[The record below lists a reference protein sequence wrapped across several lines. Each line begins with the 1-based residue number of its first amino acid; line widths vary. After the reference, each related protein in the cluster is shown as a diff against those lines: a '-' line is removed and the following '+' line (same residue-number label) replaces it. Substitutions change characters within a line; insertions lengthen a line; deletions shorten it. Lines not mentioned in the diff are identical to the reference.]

1 MKAIDLLKYLDKAD
15 PAYIEEASDYNLLL
29 YRKRRKRTRT
39 ALAATF
45 LLVALAGVF
54 LTKPA
59 LYAWETRNTVAS
71 WRYNGGFVN
80 LEFDKPSVPIF
91 VSAEMPD
98 QKKFAADAPFTLS
111 VGMGQVSD
119 YAYATLSVKAH
130 GFEITDQD
138 GNTVTDRYV
147 RTLSDFNSGD
157 YGMVYRNGKRTGSI
171 AGCSYLEDFTFRFT
185 GSENTTG
192 WGVIELSL
200 QSRHENSSMGDHV
213 TVYYTI
219 QNGVLKLTD
228 KNPVR
233 DGSQNGSLGAMLEE
247 TETAPGQAKTVELSH
262 EGYHITVSVTDPFL
276 VRGETWQDKID
287 IHVTLQGK
295 PCVLSNFMITLS
307 PKDTAEGTV
316 KGRVIRLALPSTFSS
331 MHDLVIPADA
341 PLGSY
346 DLVVT
351 WYGDYAGSEG
361 DRPKWVFE
369 DFVTVTES
377 GTVTLSKEDFSIR
390 VEMPTGALTPGQYL
404 GDKCHITA
412 FYVPTRKDYPTGG
425 FTAELI
431 YAESLREKD
440 FSFVIK
446 KPIELDPN
454 DGFVLALAPRVPMD
468 APIGAYD
475 LRVTDPATGYVWVF
489 ENAALILPADI
500 LAYEDFVF
508 EPDHAPEPLIRGAD
522 LPGGWDPF
530 FLTLDGE
537 DVTYQCRATL
547 EYRTE
552 QGGES
557 YSITL
562 MESMF
567 SSYLPPDFVSVDA
580 PAGMYDLVV
589 THTLYGYTWRVESF
603 IEILENPEAERFG
616 FYHDMGKKLT
626 VSRSSG
632 KSYTFTA
639 TLENRG
645 EPITVTVD
653 ASAPIPQAVL
663 TEWHVSGGVPDI
675 ISLRAVTGPSAEP
688 YEWRLQTGGTVSMIY
703 EILVTPDTPCGLY
716 DLIVSYGG
724 CVQVF
729 EDVVEVVP

>member
-29 YRKRRKRTRT
+29 YRKRRKRTRV
-39 ALAATF
+39 ALAAS
-45 LLVALAGVF
+45 LALVVLAGVF

-59 LYAWETRNTVAS
+59 LYAWETRNTVTSWPSAS
-71 WRYNGGFVN
+71 ISFPGMTS
-80 LEFDKPSVPIF
+80 KPSVPIF

-98 QKKFAADAPFTLS
+98 QKRFATDTPFTLS
-111 VGMGQVSD
+111 VGLGQVSGFE
-119 YAYATLSVKAH
+119 YATLSVKAH
-130 GFEITDQD
+130 GFEITDKE

-192 WGVIELSL
+192 WGVIEFSL
-200 QSRHENSSMGDHV
+200 QSRTENSSMGDYV

-247 TETAPGQAKTVELSH
+247 TETVPSQAKTVELSH
-262 EGYHITVSVTDPFL
+262 EGYTVTVSVTDPFL
-276 VRGETWQDKID
+276 ARGEAWQEKID
-287 IHVTLQGK
+287 INGIPL
-295 PCVLSNFMITLS
+295 LSNFMIALY
-307 PKDTAEGTV
+307 PKDSAEGHA
-316 KGRVIRLALPSTFSS
+316 IRLALPSTFSS
-331 MHDLVIPADA
+331 IHDFTIPADA
-341 PLGSY
+341 ALGSY

-351 WYGDYAGSEG
+351 WYGNYAGSEEE
-361 DRPKWVFE
+361 RPEWVFE
-369 DFVTVTES
+369 DFVTVTEP

-390 VEMPTGALTPGQYL
+390 VDMPSGALTPGQFL
-404 GDKCHITA
+404 GDKFHVTA
-412 FYVPTRKDYPTGG
+412 FYIPTQKDYPTDG
-425 FTAELI
+425 FTAELV

-446 KPIELDPN
+446 KPVELDPSG
-454 DGFVLALAPRVPMD
+454 DFVLALSPRVPGD
-468 APIGAYD
+468 APIGSYD
-475 LRVTDPATGYVWVF
+475 LRVTDPVTGYAWVF
-489 ENAALILPADI
+489 ENTALILPAESP
-500 LAYEDFVF
+500 AYEDFVF
-508 EPDHAPEPLIRGAD
+508 EPDPAAEPLTQGAN

-537 DVTYQCRATL
+537 DVSYHCLAML
-547 EYRTE
+547 EYRAE

-562 MESMF
+562 MESML

-589 THTLYGYTWRVESF
+589 THTLYGYTWRVENF

-616 FYHDMGKKLT
+616 LYHDMGKKLT

-632 KSYTFTA
+632 ETYPFTV
-639 TLENRG
+639 TVENRG
-645 EPITVTVD
+645 DPFTVTESPSSGFLPTADVYQVD
-653 ASAPIPQAVL
+653 ESENSAHGIGLLVKWPFQ
-663 TEWHVSGGVPDI
+663 EE
-675 ISLRAVTGPSAEP
+675 RE
-688 YEWRLQTGGTVSMIY
+688 RTVSTGATGSLAH
-703 EILVTPDTPCGLY
+703 EIRVKPDTPCGLY
-716 DLIVSYGG
+716 DLIVRYGG
-724 CVQVF
+724 RVQIF

>member
-29 YRKRRKRTRT
+29 YRKRRKRTRV
-39 ALAATF
+39 ALAAC
-45 LLVALAGVF
+45 LALVVLAGVF

-59 LYAWETRNTVAS
+59 LYAWETRNTVTS
-71 WRYNGGFVN
+71 W
-80 LEFDKPSVPIF
+80 PSAIIRIPGAHYGAESSPLY

-98 QKKFAADAPFTLS
+98 QKRFATDTPFTLS
-111 VGMGQVSD
+111 VGLGQVSGFE
-119 YAYATLSVKAH
+119 YATLSVKAH
-130 GFEITDQD
+130 GFEITDKE

-192 WGVIELSL
+192 WGVIEFSL
-200 QSRHENSSMGDHV
+200 QSRTENGSMGDYV

-233 DGSQNGSLGAMLEE
+233 DGSQNGSLGAVLDEIE
-247 TETAPGQAKTVELSH
+247 TTPGQAKTVELSH
-262 EGYHITVSVTDPFL
+262 EGYHITVSVTNPFL
-276 VRGETWQDKID
+276 TRGEAWQEKID
-287 IHVTLQGK
+287 ISGL
-295 PCVLSNFMITLS
+295 PLLSDFMVALY
-307 PKDTAEGTV
+307 PKDPTEG
-316 KGRVIRLALPSTFSS
+316 RAIRLALPGTFSS
-331 MHDLVIPADA
+331 VHDFTIPADA

-351 WYGDYAGSEG
+351 WYGNYTGSEEE
-361 DRPKWVFE
+361 RPKWVFE
-369 DFVTVTES
+369 DFVTVTEP

-390 VEMPTGALTPGQYL
+390 VEMPSGALTPGQFL
-404 GDKCHITA
+404 GDKFHVTA
-412 FYVPTRKDYPTGG
+412 FYIPTQKDYPTDG

-446 KPIELDPN
+446 KPVELDPSG
-454 DGFVLALAPRVPMD
+454 DFVLALSPRVPGD
-468 APIGAYD
+468 APIGSYD
-475 LRVTDPATGYVWVF
+475 LRITDPATGYAWVF
-489 ENAALILPADI
+489 ENAALILPAESP
-500 LAYEDFVF
+500 AYEDFVF
-508 EPDHAPEPLIRGAD
+508 EPDPAAEPLTQGAN

-537 DVTYQCRATL
+537 DVSYHCLATL
-547 EYRTE
+547 EYRAE

-562 MESMF
+562 MESML

-589 THTLYGYTWRVESF
+589 THTLYGYTWRAESF

-616 FYHDMGKKLT
+616 LYHDMGKKLT

-632 KSYTFTA
+632 ETYPFTV
-639 TLENRG
+639 TVENRG
-645 EPITVTVD
+645 DPFTVTE
-653 ASAPIPQAVL
+653 SP
-663 TEWHVSGGVPDI
+663 
-675 ISLRAVTGPSAEP
+675 
-688 YEWRLQTGGTVSMIY
+688 TGGFLPDTYLYQLDESESSAKGLGLLVKWPFQEERERTVSTGATGSLSH
-703 EILVTPDTPCGLY
+703 EIRVKPDTPCGLY
-716 DLIVSYGG
+716 DLVVSYGG
-724 CVQVF
+724 CVQIF